1 MEKYFNK
8 KDMVKMVLERER
20 VKLSK
25 KRTQIEPNIDDIVA
39 DLGL

>member
-8 KDMVKMVLERER
+8 KDMLKESSL
-20 VKLSK
+20 K
-25 KRTQIEPNIDDIVA
+25 KRPRIEPNIDDVVA